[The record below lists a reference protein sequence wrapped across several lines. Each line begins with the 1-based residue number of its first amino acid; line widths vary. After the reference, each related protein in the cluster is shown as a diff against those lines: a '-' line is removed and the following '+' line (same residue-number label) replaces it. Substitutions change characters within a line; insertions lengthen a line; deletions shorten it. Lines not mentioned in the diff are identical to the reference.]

1 MERLE
6 SERLSK
12 AAPMSFT
19 GSAERIWRP
28 IVWDRSPAVKWLLA
42 VPAALLLVTLAWL
55 VVAGW
60 YVLFGLL
67 LVPFRLVRR
76 GSRKRKR
83 DEQRHREMLDA
94 QQQGAE

>member
-1 MERLE
+1 MGRLE

-28 IVWDRSPAVKWLLA
+28 LVWDRSAAVKWLLA

-55 VVAGW
+55 LVAGW
-60 YVLFGLL
+60 YVLFGI
-67 LVPFRLVRR
+67 LVIPFRLIRR
-76 GSRKRKR
+76 GSRKRKIA
-83 DEQRHREMLDA
+83 DTRHRESLDRH
-94 QQQGAE
+94 

>member
-1 MERLE
+1 MGRLE

-28 IVWDRSPAVKWLLA
+28 IVWDRSAPVRWMLA

-55 VVAGW
+55 LVAGW

-76 GSRKRKR
+76 GSRKRKVE
-83 DEQRHREMLDA
+83 DARHREALDR
-94 QQQGAE
+94 Q